1 MISLSP
7 EAQRELAYA
16 RREAPKRGG
25 YIWEGARTAMGG
37 LLPASSSYSGDQVLG
52 ELLAA
57 GLLVPHE
64 DPTKGRV
71 PVPASKP
78 DHRRPD
84 SQTKGRI
91 TPAR

>member
-1 MISLSP
+1 MCQELDAISLSP

-25 YIWEGARTAMGG
+25 YIWEGARTAMG
-37 LLPASSSYSGDQVLG
+37 LPASSSYPGDQVLG

-57 GLLVPHE
+57 GLLVPHK
-64 DPTKGRV
+64 DPTKGWV

-78 DHRRPD
+78 AK
-84 SQTKGRI
+84 T
-91 TPAR
+91 